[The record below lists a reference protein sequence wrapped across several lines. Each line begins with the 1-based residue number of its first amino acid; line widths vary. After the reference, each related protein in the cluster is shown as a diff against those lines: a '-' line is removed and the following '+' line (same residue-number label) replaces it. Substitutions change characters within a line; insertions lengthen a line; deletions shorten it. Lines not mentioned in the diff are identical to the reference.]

1 MPEAGR
7 MDDRP
12 IVGITLGDVA
22 GIGPEVVV
30 RALAREDVRATCR
43 PLVIGD
49 RRILDDARFAA
60 QGLCYFAIE
69 DVGQADW
76 GRRNA
81 FGATGEA
88 VALLDLHNLDPGDVT
103 VGQLSRVAGR
113 AAVEYVLK
121 ATALALDGAI
131 DAIATAPLNKEA
143 IRLAGYDY
151 IGHTEILA
159 EVTHT
164 SRCTTMLATPGLRV
178 THVTRHIPFRQIAAG
193 ITAEAVLDTIV
204 VTHEGMQTL
213 GYAHPRLAVAG
224 LNPHNG
230 DGGLIGDEEITSI
243 APAVRAAVE
252 RGIDARGPIPA
263 DSVFFQAI
271 RGDYDVVVTMYHDQ
285 GHIAVKTHGFERSIT
300 ITLGL
305 PIIRTSAD
313 HGTAFDIAGRG
324 IASEASMASA
334 ITEAAQMA
342 RRRRG
347 LR

>member
-1 MPEAGR
+1 

-30 RALAREDVRATCR
+30 RALARDDVRASCR

-49 RRILDDARFAA
+49 RRVLDDARFAA
-60 QGLCYFAIE
+60 QGLRTYDVE
-69 DVGQADW
+69 DVGEVDWADPKW
-76 GRRNA
+76 GP
-81 FGATGEA
+81 TGDP
-88 VALLDLHNLDPGDVT
+88 VMLLDMRNLDPDDVT
-103 VGQLSRVAGR
+103 VGQLSRAAGR

-159 EVTHT
+159 DVTHT

-193 ITAEAVLDTIV
+193 ITFETVLDTIV
-204 VTHEGMQTL
+204 VTHEGMQML
-213 GYAHPRLAVAG
+213 GYSHPRLAVAG

-230 DGGLIGDEEITSI
+230 DGGLIGDEEIMVI
-243 APAVRAAVE
+243 APAVRAAVG

-271 RGDYDVVVTMYHDQ
+271 HGGYDVVVTMYHDQ
-285 GHIAVKTHGFERSIT
+285 GHIAVKTHGFEKSIT

-342 RRRRG
+342 RPMARRRLG
-347 LR
+347 LL